1 MKLRLQ
7 FNSIRLR
14 LKQSEVA
21 RFAQT
26 GRLEEK
32 IIFGTADGEMFHY
45 VLEATDAISSPQG
58 LVTPHGIV
66 VQVPMADALRWVYTD
81 QIGIDGQ
88 QTVNSQA
95 NLRILIEK
103 DFACVDGTEEQNAD
117 TFPNPLAGTK
127 Y

>member
-14 LKQSEVA
+14 LKQTEVA

-32 IIFGTADGEMFHY
+32 IIFATADGETFHY
-45 VLEATDAISSPQG
+45 VLEATDTVSSPR
-58 LVTPHGIV
+58 VTVTTNGIV
-66 VQVPMADALRWVYTD
+66 VQVPISAALRWVYTG
-81 QIGIDGQ
+81 QVGIGGE
-88 QTVNSQA
+88 QTITGQA

-117 TFPNPLAGTK
+117 TFPNPLARTNC
-127 Y
+127 

>member
-21 RFAQT
+21 QFAQT
-26 GRLEEK
+26 GRVVEK
-32 IIFGTADGEMFHY
+32 IIFGTADGETFHY
-45 VLEATDAISSPQG
+45 VLAATDTVSSPQAT
-58 LVTPHGIV
+58 VTASGIV
-66 VQVPMADALRWVYTD
+66 VQVPVPAALRWVYTD
-81 QIGIDGQ
+81 QVGIEGEQPVIGQ
-88 QTVNSQA
+88 V

-127 Y
+127 C